1 VRTTVTVSRW
11 ALLGIMVIVVSVAIA
26 RPAYADP
33 DTDFGNELHA
43 YGIYGPKDYNAWIGK
58 ITCKRFYNGL
68 DQDAE
73 KSAKFVFTQL
83 PKGSTTEQGYD
94 RLQGGSRCWTQHRHH
109 PRNGRH
115 RRSRHR
121 RRTGVRRHPRLV
133 HRQRPGHDQ
142 QIGTTICLGLIFDTL
157 IVRSLMTPSIAA
169 LLGRWFWPLNVRTR
183 PASQIVQ
190 PFGSRISVRK
200 LLGPDPKPATDGTD
214 GA

>member
-1 VRTTVTVSRW
+1 MTDYKEEVGAGLNTGIIRAMGGTGGVVTAAGLVFAVTLGSFIVS
-11 ALLGIMVIVVSVAIA
+11 
-26 RPAYADP
+26 D
-33 DTDFGNELHA
+33 
-43 YGIYGPKDYNAWIGK
+43 
-58 ITCKRFYNGL
+58 
-68 DQDAE
+68 
-73 KSAKFVFTQL
+73 
-83 PKGSTTEQGYD
+83 
-94 RLQGGSRCWTQHRHH
+94 
-109 PRNGRH
+109 
-115 RRSRHR
+115 
-121 RRTGVRRHPRLV
+121 LV
-133 HRQRPGHDQ
+133 MIQ